1 MYLIHKQH
9 ITRLQIGQD
18 RGQITRTLQNRP
30 RRRAKTNAQ
39 FTRHNLRERGLPKTR
54 RAMKQ
59 NMIHRLSPRPRRTNK
74 NAQILPQT
82 TLPREIIQRLRP
94 QRNLSPILLKPGGGG
109 KAIGVGHGGVG
120 SAGGPPPNPRRG
132 DSVSPD
138 PANTG
143 DWGERGTARPLTPR
157 DP

>member
-1 MYLIHKQH
+1 
-9 ITRLQIGQD
+9 
-18 RGQITRTLQNRP
+18 
-30 RRRAKTNAQ
+30 
-39 FTRHNLRERGLPKTR
+39 
-54 RAMKQ
+54 MKQ
-59 NMIHRLSPRPRRTNK
+59 NMIHRLSPRPRGTDE

-82 TLPREIIQRLRP
+82 TLTGEIIQRLRP
-94 QRNLSPILLKPGGGG
+94 QRNLSHILLKPGRTG
-109 KAIGVGHGGVG
+109 KAIGVGHGKGG
-120 SAGGPPPNPRRG
+120 SAGALPPNPRRG